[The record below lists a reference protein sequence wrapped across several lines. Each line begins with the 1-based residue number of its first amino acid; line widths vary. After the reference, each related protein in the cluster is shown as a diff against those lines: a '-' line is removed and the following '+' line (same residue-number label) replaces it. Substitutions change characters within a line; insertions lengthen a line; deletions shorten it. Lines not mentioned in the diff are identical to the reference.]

1 MTKGTKISYSTEEL
15 VFIQANA
22 VMSRAEL
29 TALFN
34 ATFTRTLEVDH
45 IKALCTRKK
54 WATGRTGCFEKGA
67 IPANKGTKG
76 LTGANS
82 GSFKKGQKSHTQK
95 PVGYEYVTTDG
106 YIMIKTAE
114 PRTFRLKHHV
124 VYEQHFGPI
133 PASHAIKF
141 KDGNS
146 LNLDIENMVLMS
158 RGELAVLNKCYSFN
172 SAHTEAKPVLITLAK
187 VKTKIGMVRR
197 KPKHFA
203 AQLGGE

>member
-15 VFIQANA
+15 AFIQTNA
-22 VMSRAEL
+22 AMVRSEL
-29 TALFN
+29 TTMFN
-34 ATFTRTLEVDH
+34 ARFNRDISEQN
-45 IKALCTRKK
+45 IKALCQRRGWK
-54 WATGRTGCFEKGA
+54 TGRTGCFEKGD
-67 IPANKGTKG
+67 PTWNKGLKG
-76 LTGANS
+76 YMGANRT
-82 GSFKKGQKSHTQK
+82 SFKKGRVPQNHK
-95 PVGYEYVTTDG
+95 PVGYERTTVDG
-106 YIMIKTAE
+106 YIEIKTAE
-114 PRTFRLKHHV
+114 PNIFELKHRLI
-124 VYEQHFGPI
+124 YEQHFGPI

-146 LNLDIENMVLMS
+146 QNLDIENMVLMS